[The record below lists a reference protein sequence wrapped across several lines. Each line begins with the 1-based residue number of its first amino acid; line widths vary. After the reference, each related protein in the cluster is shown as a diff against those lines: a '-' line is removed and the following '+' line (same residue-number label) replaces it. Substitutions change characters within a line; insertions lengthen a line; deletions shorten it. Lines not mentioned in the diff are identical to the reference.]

1 MLKCLCKV
9 IVKRSKLKNNFN
21 KERNIENWFEYKHY
35 CSNLLNQSK
44 KHHLDQGIQ
53 EWTK

>member
-21 KERNIENWFEYKHY
+21 KDRNLENWFEYKH
-35 CSNLLNQSK
+35 CSNLLRQSK